1 MLDNKNNIF
10 KHHFGEKS
18 NRHSLLTYVDF
29 KMMLEKMDNCENNQ
43 ENLLQ
48 PLQTI
53 IHLFWFYQVSI

>member
-10 KHHFGEKS
+10 KYHFGEKS
-18 NRHSLLTYVDF
+18 NRHSLLIYVDF

-48 PLQTI
+48 PLQTK
-53 IHLFWFYQVSI
+53 IHLFWFYQISI